1 MKRNHFY
8 GPIKIILNERY
19 NNDLIIF
26 SCLPTSSVSKMSTNR
41 SMLTLFWVCT
51 KHQGHRTSGTWP
63 SWRAVSTN
71 SSSISHG
78 KWGSDK
84 QFSDIYSTC
93 ILKFRNRA
101 YWVFLITC
109 SIFRWINRKDL
120 EGRNIFTGGFL
131 GLDNIGIFD
140 RSKPLPTGTYSY
152 RDNRE
157 AFKLI
162 Y

>member
-8 GPIKIILNERY
+8 GPIKIILNESY

-26 SCLPTSSVSKMSTNR
+26 SCLPMSSVSKMSTHR
-41 SMLTLFWVCT
+41 SMLMLFWGCT
-51 KHQGHRTSGTWP
+51 KPRGQRTNGTSP
-63 SWRAVSTN
+63 SWRGVSTN

-78 KWGSDK
+78 KWGPVD
-84 QFSDIYSTC
+84 QFYNYKNVNCLYYT
-93 ILKFRNRA
+93 
-101 YWVFLITC
+101 ITC
-109 SIFRWINRKDL
+109 SIFRLINRKDL
-120 EGRNIFTGGFL
+120 EGRNIFTGDFL